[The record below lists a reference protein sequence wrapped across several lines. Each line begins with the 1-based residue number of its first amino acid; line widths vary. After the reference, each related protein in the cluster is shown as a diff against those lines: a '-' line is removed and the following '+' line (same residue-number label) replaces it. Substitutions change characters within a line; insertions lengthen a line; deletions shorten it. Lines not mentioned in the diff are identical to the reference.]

1 MNQKDWI
8 DFFQTANGRNPSIQ
22 EMADAAKRGEF
33 VRESSKRQ
41 KQSIEVNKPEE
52 MVETKEP
59 LAPVEPTKTD
69 ETVETTPSETTPSKE
84 VTESVEPSVE
94 IYDVAEEPLVDSSI
108 DERQTFQTPNLGQE
122 TPTANSQEQINP
134 IQDTTNK
141 PLNSFTGQANTS
153 FPQTNLPL
161 NKPWK
166 DPEKKSRTNL
176 IMIAIASI
184 PVILWALG
192 WFLLGVVGDDF
203 SMGLGLALWT
213 LIVGLPVIIIDIL
226 PALLNK
232 TDKKWL
238 IFVLSILLNWT
249 FIGWI
254 ILLIISINTNKEAER
269 IKQQQMMMQMSGKQ
283 GSSDMFNPFH

>member
-1 MNQKDWI
+1 MEFNYMKQQDWI
-8 DFFQTANGRNPSIQ
+8 DFFQAVHGRNPSIQ
-22 EMADAAKRGEF
+22 EMAEAANRGEF
-33 VRESSKRQ
+33 VWETPKQTVKATKKLSQ
-41 KQSIEVNKPEE
+41 KETVEKTQNSETVEHTEPE
-52 MVETKEP
+52 P
-59 LAPVEPTKTD
+59 SA
-69 ETVETTPSETTPSKE
+69 ETVETVKNDVDNYD
-84 VTESVEPSVE
+84 VTEESL
-94 IYDVAEEPLVDSSI
+94 DDSSI
-108 DERQTFQTPNLGQE
+108 DERQTFQTPNIGQE
-122 TPTANSQEQINP
+122 APTANFQEQINP

-141 PLNSFTGQANTS
+141 PLNSFADQANTS
-153 FPQTNLPL
+153 FPQTNPPL
-161 NKPWK
+161 NEPWK
-166 DPEKKSRTNL
+166 EPEKKSRTNL
-176 IMIAIASI
+176 IMIAIATI

-192 WFLLGVVGDDF
+192 LFLLGVVGDDF